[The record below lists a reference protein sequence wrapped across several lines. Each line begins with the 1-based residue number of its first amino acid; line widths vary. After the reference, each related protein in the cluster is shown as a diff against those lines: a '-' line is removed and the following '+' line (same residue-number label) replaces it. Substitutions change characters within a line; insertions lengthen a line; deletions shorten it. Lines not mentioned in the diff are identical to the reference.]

1 MAELKEKIE
10 QIGEQIEEVSELFYQ
25 QKNGEGYTQLEKII
39 VGVAQVIETAYA
51 VYQGDDAVT
60 AKIQKLTATLQETM
74 EAMEDKDTILLADML
89 KYEVLEQLETLK

>member
-1 MAELKEKIE
+1 MAELKEQIE
-10 QIGEQIEEVSELFYQ
+10 QIGVQIEEVSELFYQ
-25 QKNGEGYTQLEKII
+25 QKNQEGYTKLEKVI

-51 VYQGDDAVT
+51 AYQGDEAVI

-74 EAMEDKDTILLADML
+74 EAMEEKDTVLLADML